1 MSSFIA
7 PVGFNLENNDSLIVE
22 AFNSP
27 FLEEA
32 RALEE
37 APRLCIPFLIDLMIY
52 IPKSGIKIYFTLLR
66 GCTIEDK
73 PYWKIIFKYEKAF
86 KVDDQGNIDPDGTT
100 SKFFTLVQVTIS
112 AGNQAEIDACLKMSQ
127 EGPSEETD
135 RLVKT
140 DITTE
145 LARIATK
152 VENREPVTN
161 DDAAR
166 ATKTIRPVLIT
177 G

>member
-1 MSSFIA
+1 M
-7 PVGFNLENNDSLIVE
+7 
-22 AFNSP
+22 
-27 FLEEA
+27 
-32 RALEE
+32 
-37 APRLCIPFLIDLMIY
+37 
-52 IPKSGIKIYFTLLR
+52 LR

-127 EGPSEETD
+127 EGPSEETAT
-135 RLVKT
+135 LVKT

-145 LARIATK
+145 LGRIATK